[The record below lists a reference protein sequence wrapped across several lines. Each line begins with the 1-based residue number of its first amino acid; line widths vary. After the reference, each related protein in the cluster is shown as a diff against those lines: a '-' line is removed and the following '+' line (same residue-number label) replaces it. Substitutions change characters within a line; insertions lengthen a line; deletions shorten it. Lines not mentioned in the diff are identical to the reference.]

1 MHYEVVR
8 ADEGNRGPPTISFAK
23 QFDKLFRSEL
33 GEANRGDRTSGRRA
47 HRIPPERDEIIN

>member
-1 MHYEVVR
+1 MHYDVVR
-8 ADEGNRGPPTISFAK
+8 AAKGNRGPTSIYYAK
-23 QFDKLFRSEL
+23 QHEMLIRSEL